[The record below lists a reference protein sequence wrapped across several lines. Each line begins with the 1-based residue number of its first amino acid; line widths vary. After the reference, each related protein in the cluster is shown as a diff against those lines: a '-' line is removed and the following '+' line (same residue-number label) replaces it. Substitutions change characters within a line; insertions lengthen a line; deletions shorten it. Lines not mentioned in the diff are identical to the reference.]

1 MGSHTTKK
9 GKAASK
15 KGSRVVKAVRARR
28 EHGST
33 GEAIRAADPDTV
45 KGLAARQAA
54 VGAVATWERRHELAP
69 VTATVAT
76 LAAGSAFPV
85 ATATGLA
92 AVAAC
97 QGAIAAT
104 GRGRKSQDE
113 RAITA
118 GWAVSAAGWA
128 GAHLFVPGGTWW
140 QWGLSLVAVTGV
152 QSAMYWRSPPAQ
164 ASQEIVEIS
173 IYERALA
180 AVLAE
185 LSMDGGPLRG
195 ARLASLTM
203 PANQVVVADVA
214 LGYGFHSDDVVTTAL
229 ARAIESR
236 AQIPFKGGI
245 EVTAIDPSTIRVTAS
260 WTQAL
265 DSDSVSYDPR
275 RNPGRGKSWM
285 GVDDAR
291 NDIVVNNY
299 TTGEVDG
306 KTRVHHGWLNG
317 RTGAGK
323 SSASVALVL
332 PGLRV
337 GEEIVLGA
345 DGKGDSLDKIK
356 KYIARLARRNLG
368 KGQPGDRFEQVI
380 TLAWGIMM
388 ARKARPGGWTGPSP
402 TDPVIT
408 LMLPEATSVKE
419 SIDLTTQNM
428 VYEIGRMGESLGV
441 RSIQDLQIPKVDD
454 LIGEGGWRGN
464 TRWVFG
470 FCSAD
475 ATYSSIASQSTNE
488 EVSLLGL
495 PVGRAAVIV
504 EGQVRARKA
513 KMVWISDEDVE
524 QAMRGVEP
532 AQLHPADMAAVKP
545 LWDLTADWPEQDEAT
560 DSAPQQLSAR
570 DLRLHRWGAAP
581 IPMPATAAATALL
594 PTQATTG
601 PGAQADDSDSMESEF
616 LSTGGGT
623 GAQLRLVPTQAGE
636 ANVPVVA
643 SGATARDWALSFLAR
658 QGPATAAAM
667 LPHSPYGRSTLF
679 DALKGL
685 TRDELVSKQGET
697 YLLTAHLGSV
707 AQ

>member
-9 GKAASK
+9 ARPAKK
-15 KGSRVVKAVRARR
+15 KGSRVVTAMRARR
-28 EHGST
+28 EHGGT
-33 GEAIRAADPDTV
+33 GGAIRAADPDTI

-54 VGAVATWERRHELAP
+54 VGTMTVWERRHELAP
-69 VTATVAT
+69 VTATLAT
-76 LAAGSAFPV
+76 LVAGSAVPGI
-85 ATATGLA
+85 TAAGLA
-92 AVAAC
+92 TVAAY
-97 QGAIAAT
+97 QGAVAAT

-118 GWAVSAAGWA
+118 GWAFSAAGWA
-128 GAHLFVPGGTWW
+128 GAHLIVPGGSFW
-140 QWGLSLVAVTGV
+140 QWALSLTAVTGV
-152 QSAMYWRSPPAQ
+152 QSAMYWRSPTTTHDVPPP
-164 ASQEIVEIS
+164 VEHS

-180 AVLAE
+180 AVLGE

-195 ARLASLTM
+195 ARLADLRM
-203 PANQVVVADVA
+203 PAPQVVVADVA
-214 LGYGFHSDDVVTTAL
+214 LGYGQHANTVATKAL
-229 ARAIESR
+229 AEAIESR
-236 AQIPFKGGI
+236 AQIPFMGGI

-285 GVDDAR
+285 GIDDAR
-291 NDIVVNNY
+291 NDIVLNNY
-299 TTGEVDG
+299 TVGEVDG
-306 KTRVHHGWLNG
+306 KVRVHHGWLVG

-332 PGLRV
+332 PGLRA
-337 GEEIVLGA
+337 GEEIVFGA

-356 KYIARLARRNLG
+356 KYVRRYARRNLG
-368 KGQPGDRFEQVI
+368 QGQPGDRFEQVI

-402 TDPVIT
+402 TDPMIT
-408 LMLPEATSVKE
+408 LMLPEATSVKG
-419 SIDLTTQNM
+419 SIDPITQEM
-428 VYEIGRMGESLGV
+428 VAEIGRMGESLGV
-441 RSIQDLQIPKVDD
+441 RTIQDLQIPKVDD

-475 ATYSSIASQSTNE
+475 ATYSSIASQSTND

-504 EGQVRARKA
+504 EGQVIARKA
-513 KMVWISDEDVE
+513 KMVWISE
-524 QAMRGVEP
+524 QDIEEAMRGVEP

-545 LWDLTADWPEQDEAT
+545 LWDLTANWPEQDEAA
-560 DSAPQQLSAR
+560 DSTPQQLSAR
-570 DLRLHRWGAAP
+570 DLRLHRWGAGP

-594 PTQATTG
+594 PTQATG
-601 PGAQADDSDSMESEF
+601 PGAADDDSDSMESEF

-623 GAQLRLVPTQAGE
+623 GAHLHLVPTQAGE
-636 ANVPVVA
+636 ASIPVAV
-643 SGATARDWALSFLAR
+643 GATARDWALSFLAR

-667 LPHSPYGRSTLF
+667 QPHCPYARSTLF
-679 DALKGL
+679 EALKAL
-685 TRDELVSKQGET
+685 RAEELVSQQGET